1 MTAPEQR
8 AGGLDSNAR
17 GIAVLVVA
25 VLIGVL
31 LLWKA
36 GDNGSNTA
44 VASTGPTT
52 TIDISG
58 LTSTTLAGSDTTTT
72 TQASDGNQPS
82 DVKVLVLNGSGKAG
96 VAATNSTA
104 IGQKGYTML
113 PPTNAA
119 KNASTTSVY
128 YAPNYQADAAAIAAL
143 LGKTPDSV
151 LPMPTTPLG
160 AGSATANVVVVLG
173 ADTAPASGT
182 SGSTGSSTSSST
194 STSTSTTSP
203 N

>member
-17 GIAVLVVA
+17 GIAVLAIAVV
-25 VLIGVL
+25 IGVL

-44 VASTGPTT
+44 ALASTGPST

-96 VAATNSTA
+96 VAKTNSTA

-113 PPTNAA
+113 PPTNATA
-119 KNASTTSVY
+119 NAATTSVY
-128 YAPNYQADAAAIAAL
+128 YAANYQADAAAIAAL

-151 LPMPTTPLG
+151 LPMPATPLG

-182 SGSTGSSTSSST
+182 SGTSGSSTST
-194 STSTSTTSP
+194 SSTSTTSP